1 MALTLLRLSI
11 TLVVVTAYSQAV
23 SQVIKGQVREAN
35 TAVPLSNAYVT
46 TNQAKT
52 ITDTHGYFSI
62 RVKPFDTLTISH
74 VGYDSRQL
82 CTDLNV
88 DTLIITLTP
97 ATVLLKPITV
107 LDYMTEES
115 LKNKILETP
124 VVESEEIINARD
136 NMLKTRI
143 LFNMGYRAPMTE
155 TEKFQHYLKGP
166 QGFTFFSSSGGSIFK
181 AIKNIIQKPEFS
193 FKSFNRNS
201 KPSGMM
207 FIKDRSLLNS
217 SYSDSLNTLPM
228 DTTAT
233 R

>member
-1 MALTLLRLSI
+1 MALNLLRLFI
-11 TLVVVTAYSQAV
+11 TLAVVTVYSQAV
-23 SQVIKGQVREAN
+23 SQVIKGRVQEAN
-35 TAVPLSNAYVT
+35 TGASLSNAYIT
-46 TNQAKT
+46 SSQAQA
-52 ITDTHGYFSI
+52 ITDTHGYFTI
-62 RVKPFDTLTISH
+62 RIKPFDTLTVSH
-74 VGYDSRQL
+74 VGYESMQL
-82 CTDLNV
+82 YPDLNA

-115 LKNKILETP
+115 LKNKILESP
-124 VVESEEIINARD
+124 VVESDEIINARD

-201 KPSGMM
+201 KPAGML

-217 SYSDSLNTLPM
+217 PYSDSLNTLPI